1 MLTVNPETFEV
12 IEEAFFLAENMDD
25 GMTVIQKCPSAV
37 SAAFDIQRLISCLAE
52 SEIQILDNCLNL
64 WRIISMDDD
73 EVVSQD
79 ADFTDIDDLDVF
91 AEFFIDAL
99 TARSKNSFIV
109 FLLPMVG
116 SIVNPVIILISVFRN
131 RINDTV
137 AVDDMIDSHHEN
149 LNQGCIQV
157 AFSHLRTF

>member
-79 ADFTDIDDLDVF
+79 AD
-91 AEFFIDAL
+91 
-99 TARSKNSFIV
+99 S
-109 FLLPMVG
+109 
-116 SIVNPVIILISVFRN
+116 LIS
-131 RINDTV
+131 
-137 AVDDMIDSHHEN
+137 MILMSLPSFHRC
-149 LNQGCIQV
+149 LNGQI
-157 AFSHLRTF
+157 